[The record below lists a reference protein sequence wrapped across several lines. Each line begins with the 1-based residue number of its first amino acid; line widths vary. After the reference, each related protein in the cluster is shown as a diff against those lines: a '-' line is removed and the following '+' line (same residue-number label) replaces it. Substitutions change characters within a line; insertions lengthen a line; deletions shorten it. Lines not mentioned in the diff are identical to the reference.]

1 MGQKCARFLFGPRKA
16 PKYIRVPS
24 EFWAVQCVPQFW
36 PRTKRS
42 RKTNIGRKCAS
53 FLFGPRKAPKYIVV
67 PSELWAV
74 QCVPQ
79 VWPRICSKL
88 DQETCVGSTLRLHQ
102 SSPNKSRAASAENLS
117 TFWKVGRQC
126 IFHFKISAS
135 RDDWLRFFFYPFSFA
150 CILGMEHVQP
160 WEPGRDWKS
169 NMIGQIHMHRVAC
182 RMEVSN
188 FKLVFLS
195 IVSSNFNSV

>member
-1 MGQKCARFLFGPRKA
+1 MGYGSGSNWANREEFGPC
-16 PKYIRVPS
+16 IH
-24 EFWAVQCVPQFW
+24 
-36 PRTKRS
+36 RS
-42 RKTNIGRKCAS
+42 RPNREAHLRPGG
-53 FLFGPRKAPKYIVV
+53 L
-67 PSELWAV
+67 
-74 QCVPQ
+74 
-79 VWPRICSKL
+79 
-88 DQETCVGSTLRLHQ
+88 GSLGG
-102 SSPNKSRAASAENLS
+102 KSRARAPQPTGPRAHREGRDPEYLS
-117 TFWKVGRQC
+117 NFRKVGRQC